1 MPWGAGDDPQV
12 PAVTSL
18 LGELRRPVIYQF
30 KQKPGWGMGS
40 PPLWVIMLLRV
51 FFTGLKDLLGVP
63 PPSFTVIYSKGLQ
76 LLILQ

>member
-1 MPWGAGDDPQV
+1 MPRAAGNDPQV

-30 KQKPGWGMGS
+30 KQKPRWGMGS

-51 FFTGLKDLLGVP
+51 FFTGPEDLLGV

>member
-1 MPWGAGDDPQV
+1 
-12 PAVTSL
+12 
-18 LGELRRPVIYQF
+18 
-30 KQKPGWGMGS
+30 MGS

-51 FFTGLKDLLGVP
+51 FFTGLEDLLGVPP